1 MATSARTSPAFVGF
15 AFVGAAAILW
25 GSSAAAV
32 RAFGEETGA
41 AGAVAAFAEAV
52 VAAPLLLVAA
62 SLGRRPWPPAG
73 DALPAAAI
81 TGGLVSGFLLCY
93 FTAIGLVGVTLSS
106 LVAICSAP
114 MFTAV
119 LAAIF
124 LRERPSPPMLIALVL
139 GVAGTALVL
148 LGQDASG
155 IRGGGGR
162 TGGVLLAL
170 TAGFCFGAE
179 NVVIRRLMA
188 RFDPTQL
195 AAITTCAMIA
205 ILAPFG
211 LAAGHVVRSS
221 IDGWPWLLYLAVFPT
236 ALAPALHNAG
246 LHRVHATPAAIVG
259 LLEPLTAAVLGL
271 LVFEER
277 IGAAGVGGALLL
289 LAGIA
294 IVSSS
299 QREEEAVAGPA
310 WAPAS
315 AGPTELQEREVDHL
329 RGDVALD
336 AAQRPADRDLAPHG
350 GELGEQMAEP
360 DDPADGRRPGHAGG
374 PADRSTVGPNLQRV
388 PPHATR
394 HDRRGS
400 PVDAEADDGLPI
412 ELQADQPATGPVGG
426 VRDQRV
432 AADESLLREIDE
444 GAQSDLER

>member
-1 MATSARTSPAFVGF
+1 MVSSARRSPALVGF
-15 AFVGAAAILW
+15 TFVGAAAILW

-52 VAAPLLLVAA
+52 VAAPLLLVTA
-62 SLGRRPWPPAG
+62 SLGRRPWPPARE
-73 DALPAAAI
+73 ALPAAAI
-81 TGGLVSGFLLCY
+81 TGGLVSGFLLSY
-93 FTAIGLVGVTLSS
+93 FTAIGIVGVTLSS

-124 LRERPSPPMLIALVL
+124 LRERPSTPMLVALAL

-155 IRGGGGR
+155 IGADGAGR

-179 NVVIRRLMA
+179 NVVIRRLMT

-195 AAITTCAMIA
+195 AALTTCAMIVL
-205 ILAPFG
+205 LAPFG

-259 LLEPLTAAVLGL
+259 LLEPPTAALLGL

-277 IGAAGVGGALLL
+277 IGVAGVGGALLL
-289 LAGIA
+289 LTGIA

-315 AGPTELQEREVDHL
+315 AGP
-329 RGDVALD
+329 A
-336 AAQRPADRDLAPHG
+336 
-350 GELGEQMAEP
+350 
-360 DDPADGRRPGHAGG
+360 
-374 PADRSTVGPNLQRV
+374 
-388 PPHATR
+388 
-394 HDRRGS
+394 
-400 PVDAEADDGLPI
+400 
-412 ELQADQPATGPVGG
+412 ELQA
-426 VRDQRV
+426 R
-432 AADESLLREIDE
+432 
-444 GAQSDLER
+444 